1 MHTLGLITK
10 KKNSIRVKN
19 ETFSV
24 FFPCSDD
31 AFEDIN
37 LVKEVDP

>member
-10 KKNSIRVKN
+10 IKQYYGKS